1 MCTRTEDVSFVG
13 LIAKFG
19 VSLHLFVRSLRA
31 FVASW
36 IMQATGRN
44 MQYEENVAVGW
55 APIRWPTWSLTEY
68 KLNVKLLSIYQLNLH
83 TRTMQSWSV
92 GASAASCIR
101 KFVMFILVVYHVMHS
116 GILTLSIHIP
126 SNDMVELT
134 LNDAPGVCL
143 CRASHC
149 WNGHFLYSGII
160 MLCRTS

>member
-44 MQYEENVAVGW
+44 MQYEENVAIGW

-83 TRTMQSWSV
+83 TRAMQSWSA
-92 GASAASCIR
+92 GARAPHHAYGNLWCSFWLCIMSCIR
-101 KFVMFILVVYHVMHS
+101 VFSRFQSTFHRMTWWNWRWTMPRECAFAVPR
-116 GILTLSIHIP
+116 T
-126 SNDMVELT
+126 VEMDISYIAGL
-134 LNDAPGVCL
+134 
-143 CRASHC
+143 
-149 WNGHFLYSGII
+149 
-160 MLCRTS
+160 